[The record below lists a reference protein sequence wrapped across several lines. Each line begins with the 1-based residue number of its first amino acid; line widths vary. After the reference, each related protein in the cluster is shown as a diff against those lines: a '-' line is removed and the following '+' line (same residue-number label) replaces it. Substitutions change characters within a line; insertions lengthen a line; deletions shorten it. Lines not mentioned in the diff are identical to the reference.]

1 MRTNTA
7 KAKLKS
13 GEAIYGCFVR
23 TPDPSLVEFLGYQ
36 GWDFMIFDGEHG
48 TLSVRD
54 CEDMTRAAE
63 LRGVTP
69 LVRATVNQPHI
80 LLRFLDTGVQGA
92 HVPWVNSGAEAEAA
106 VQAIKYGPRG
116 VRGLGGV
123 RATTYGQAMSFG
135 DYVPKANAETL
146 SVIHIETVEAVNALP
161 DILAVPDVDVVF
173 IGPTDLSQSLG
184 VPGQNNHP
192 AVLEQ
197 IDRIFEMTLKT
208 DVAVGTI
215 AKDAAAARQWAERGA
230 RYLVITL
237 EGILGPACRD
247 YLKAVR
253 A

>member
-1 MRTNTA
+1 MKTNTA
-7 KAKLKS
+7 KAKLKA

-80 LLRFLDTGVQGA
+80 LLRFLDTGVLGA
-92 HVPWVNSGAEAEAA
+92 HVPWINSGAEAEAA
-106 VQAIKYGPRG
+106 VQYIKYGPRG
-116 VRGLGGV
+116 IRGLGGA
-123 RATTYGQAMSFG
+123 RASTYGQAMSYG
-135 DYVPKANAETL
+135 DYVQKANAETL
-146 SVIHIETVEAVNALP
+146 TVIHIETVEAVNALP

-184 VPGQNNHP
+184 VPGQNTHP

-197 IDRIFEMTLKT
+197 IDRIFEMALKT
-208 DVAVGTI
+208 NVAVGTI

-230 RYLVITL
+230 RYMVITL
-237 EGILGPACRD
+237 EGVLGPACRD

>member
-1 MRTNTA
+1 
-7 KAKLKS
+7 
-13 GEAIYGCFVR
+13 
-23 TPDPSLVEFLGYQ
+23 
-36 GWDFMIFDGEHG
+36 
-48 TLSVRD
+48 
-54 CEDMTRAAE
+54 
-63 LRGVTP
+63 
-69 LVRATVNQPHI
+69 
-80 LLRFLDTGVQGA
+80 VQGA

-135 DYVPKANAETL
+135 EYVPTANAETL

-237 EGILGPACRD
+237 EGILGPASLEGILGPACRD